1 MPRSTVTI
9 RDVAQHAGVSHQTV
23 SRVINGV
30 ERVNPETRQKVEA
43 AIAELGYS
51 PNAIARFMAKGRT
64 GTLACFAPN
73 LTDYTFASLIEGAQK
88 EAREQGY
95 FLFSASAPDEAT
107 FGDLLEQFVTSHH
120 CEGLMVINPYAD
132 GRHELLPADFP
143 LVLAGA
149 RPRENALNSV
159 ALDDVA
165 VGRQATQHL
174 LDLGHRRIG
183 MITGP
188 LAEDCSQDRLQGF
201 EICLQTA
208 GLTAEPA
215 LIIEGNWLAPS
226 GYDAFMQFAAAGNLP
241 TAIFAQ
247 NDQMA
252 LGLLRAAREH
262 GLHLPDDLS
271 VIGVDDIPLVSY
283 FDPPLTTIR
292 QDFEQIGRKATR
304 LLLRAIHDPD
314 APAQHRQ
321 LPAQLVKRRS
331 TASE

>member
-1 MPRSTVTI
+1 
-9 RDVAQHAGVSHQTV
+9 
-23 SRVINGV
+23 
-30 ERVNPETRQKVEA
+30 
-43 AIAELGYS
+43 
-51 PNAIARFMAKGRT
+51 
-64 GTLACFAPN
+64 
-73 LTDYTFASLIEGAQK
+73 
-88 EAREQGY
+88 
-95 FLFSASAPDEAT
+95 
-107 FGDLLEQFVTSHH
+107 LEQFVTSHH

-183 MITGP
+183 MVTGP
-188 LAEDCSQDRLQGF
+188 LAEDCSQDRRQGF
-201 EICLQTA
+201 EMCLQEA
-208 GLTAEPA
+208 GLIPEPE

-262 GLHLPDDLS
+262 GLHLPGDLS

-292 QDFEQIGRKATR
+292 QDFEQIGREATR
-304 LLLRAIHDPD
+304 LLIRTIRQPE
-314 APAQHRQ
+314 APAQQHQ

-331 TASE
+331 TTSQQSAVSSQQ